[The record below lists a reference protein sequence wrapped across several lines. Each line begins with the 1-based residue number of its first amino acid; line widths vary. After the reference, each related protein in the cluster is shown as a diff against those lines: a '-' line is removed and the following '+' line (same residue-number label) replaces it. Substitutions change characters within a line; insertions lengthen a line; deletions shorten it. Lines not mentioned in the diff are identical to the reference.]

1 MLAHQRVQRRLRR
14 FAVAR
19 HAHACGGAAIHE
31 PAPSRPLTMSSK
43 ACSVGAWRPASRSC
57 ASMGPWKVTKPA

>member
-1 MLAHQRVQRRLRR
+1 MATPLARVASR
-14 FAVAR
+14 
-19 HAHACGGAAIHE
+19 ACGGAAIHE

>member
-1 MLAHQRVQRRLRR
+1 MPRAWKCSRTSGYS
-14 FAVAR
+14 A
-19 HAHACGGAAIHE
+19 ACAASPSPGTPNE